1 MLRIF
6 SRLGRPLGAL
16 SPVTST
22 STTRDRIGFATS
34 AHMQKKASSKPKLSR
49 QDQLAKMK
57 KGRHLKRI
65 GSLQNQGR
73 SGGGQTQ
80 LLDARMRRARDQKS
94 KFQQAREFVK
104 RSSTDQHERQQA
116 EARIQRQRSRQL
128 KQRGTPGLGFTPARF
143 RLLPIENEAG
153 TDLTALS
160 SGTSGANRTMS
171 IKELKAQ
178 VEASTFDNMGLHPE
192 VAAAAQKILE
202 AQVNER

>member
-160 SGTSGANRTMS
+160 SGASGANRTIS

-178 VEASTFDNMGLHPE
+178 VEASTFDNMG
-192 VAAAAQKILE
+192 
-202 AQVNER
+202 